1 MPRASRRL
9 HISTVSRLKALLS
22 LVENFG
28 RLTLVNAGS
37 TSAKWKHVVVGWT
50 IAAGKGTS
58 TAIGALI
65 STTFA
70 STDAT
75 LTAKNPASGVGP
87 AFWITDSGN
96 YWAVV
101 KNTTNICQTCSA
113 CGVYNSCS
121 YCSSYA
127 YGSSSSCGCASYTQT
142 QCCNT
147 YGYVTVC
154 SSYGTTTCCTAYTY
168 VVCCAAG
175 YSDYYYTCCQA
186 YTSSSCCTQYYTYY
200 GRFCCAAYVY
210 NSYKG
215 GVVCSQYYNCA
226 VTLCYAYGTCT
237 TCSSY
242 GTCSVSTCLGYG
254 GCLQCSTYGTCQVCT
269 GYSEQFTCTGYTSC
283 TVCGAYNQC
292 QYCDGYSYGPS
303 AACGCASSYT
313 YNCNCADQ
321 HKIELIKKENGSET
335 VVSST
340 GNSSS
345 QIAGIKVT
353 TDGNNVTAQAYSDTN
368 YSSQIGSNLT
378 AVNTG
383 QKSKDHG
390 IISRA
395 SNASQGYT
403 IDEFRVN

>member
-1 MPRASRRL
+1 
-9 HISTVSRLKALLS
+9 
-22 LVENFG
+22 
-28 RLTLVNAGS
+28 
-37 TSAKWKHVVVGWT
+37 
-50 IAAGKGTS
+50 
-58 TAIGALI
+58 
-65 STTFA
+65 
-70 STDAT
+70 
-75 LTAKNPASGVGP
+75 
-87 AFWITDSGN
+87 
-96 YWAVV
+96 
-101 KNTTNICQTCSA
+101 
-113 CGVYNSCS
+113 
-121 YCSSYA
+121 
-127 YGSSSSCGCASYTQT
+127 
-142 QCCNT
+142 
-147 YGYVTVC
+147 
-154 SSYGTTTCCTAYTY
+154 
-168 VVCCAAG
+168 
-175 YSDYYYTCCQA
+175 
-186 YTSSSCCTQYYTYY
+186 
-200 GRFCCAAYVY
+200 
-210 NSYKG
+210 
-215 GVVCSQYYNCA
+215 
-226 VTLCYAYGTCT
+226 VTLCFSYGTCT

-242 GTCSVSTCLGYG
+242 SECSGSYCAAYGSCQTCVTYGQCQTCS
-254 GCLQCSTYGTCQVCT
+254 

-292 QYCDGYSYGPS
+292 QYCNGYSYGPS

-340 GNSSS
+340 SNSSS
-345 QIAGIKVT
+345 QIAGIKVI

>member
-1 MPRASRRL
+1 MPRGPRRRHNAS
-9 HISTVSRLKALLS
+9 VSRLKALLS
-22 LVENFG
+22 LVEDFG
-28 RLTLVNAGS
+28 RLTLVNAGL
-37 TSAKWKHVVVGWT
+37 TSAKWKHVVAGWT

-58 TAIGALI
+58 VALGSLI
-65 STTFA
+65 STTFSSA
-70 STDAT
+70 NAIIK
-75 LTAKNPASGVGP
+75 AKNPASGVGP

-113 CGVYNSCS
+113 CGAYNSCS

-127 YGSSSSCGCASYTQT
+127 YGSSAQCGCASYTQT

-154 SSYGTTTCCTAYTY
+154 SAYSTTTCCTAYAY
-168 VVCCAAG
+168 YECCIQNIT
-175 YSDYYYTCCQA
+175 YYYTCCTG
-186 YTSSSCCTQYYTYY
+186 YSSTSCCTEYYTYY

-215 GVVCSQYYNCA
+215 GVVCGQYYNCA
-226 VTLCYAYGTCT
+226 VTLCFSYGTCT

-242 GTCSVSTCLGYG
+242 SECSGTYCGMYG
-254 GCLQCSTYGTCQVCT
+254 SCQQCSTYGSCQVCSA
-269 GYSEQFTCTGYTSC
+269 YSEQFTCTGYTSC

-303 AACGCASSYT
+303 TSCGCASSYT
-313 YNCNCADQ
+313 YNCNCQDH
-321 HKIELIKKENGSET
+321 HKIDLVKKENGSET
-335 VVSST
+335 VISST
-340 GNSSS
+340 SNSTSAIS
-345 QIAGIKVT
+345 GIKVI
-353 TDGNNVTAQAYSDTN
+353 TDGNNVTAQAYSDVN
-368 YSSQIGSNLT
+368 YSSQVGSDLT
-378 AVNTG
+378 TTNTG
-383 QKSKDHG
+383 QKPKDHG

>member
-1 MPRASRRL
+1 MPRAPRRR
-9 HISTVSRLKALLS
+9 HIASVSRLKALLS
-22 LVENFG
+22 LVEDFS
-28 RLTLVNAGS
+28 RLTLVNAGA
-37 TSAKWKHVVVGWT
+37 TSAKWKQVISGWT
-50 IAAGKGTS
+50 IVAGKGTS
-58 TAIGALI
+58 VAIGSLI
-65 STTFA
+65 STTFSSA
-70 STDAT
+70 NAVIK
-75 LTAKNPASGVGP
+75 AKNPASGVGP

-113 CGVYNSCS
+113 CGQYNSCS

-127 YGSSSSCGCASYTQT
+127 YGSSASCGCASYTQT

-154 SSYGTTTCCTAYTY
+154 SAYSTTTCCTAYSTY
-168 VVCCAAG
+168 ECCIQNIT
-175 YSDYYYTCCQA
+175 YYYTCCTG
-186 YTSSSCCTQYYTYY
+186 YSSTSCCTEYYTYY

-215 GVVCSQYYNCA
+215 GVVCGQTYECA
-226 VTLCYAYGTCT
+226 VTQCFSYGTCV

-242 GTCSVSTCLGYG
+242 SECSGQYCGMYG
-254 GCLQCSTYGTCQVCT
+254 SCQQCVTFGQCQVCS

-303 AACGCASSYT
+303 ASCGCASSYT
-313 YNCNCADQ
+313 YDCNCADH
-321 HKIELIKKENGSET
+321 HKIDLVKKENGSET
-335 VVSST
+335 VISST
-340 GNSSS
+340 SNSTTA
-345 QIAGIKVT
+345 IAGIKVT
-353 TDGNNVTAQAYSDTN
+353 TDGNSVTAQAYSDTN
-368 YSSQIGSNLT
+368 YSSQVGSNLT
-378 AVNTG
+378 TTNTG
-383 QKSKDHG
+383 QKPKDHG

>member
-1 MPRASRRL
+1 MPRGPRRRHSAS
-9 HISTVSRLKALLS
+9 VSRLKALLS
-22 LVENFG
+22 LVEDFS
-28 RLTLVNAGS
+28 RLTLVNAGT
-37 TSAKWKHVVVGWT
+37 TSAKWKQVISGWT

-58 TAIGALI
+58 VAIGSLI
-65 STTFA
+65 STTFS
-70 STDAT
+70 STNAVIK
-75 LTAKNPASGVGP
+75 AKNPASGVGP
-87 AFWITDSGN
+87 AFWVTDSGN

-127 YGSSSSCGCASYTQT
+127 YGSDSSCGCASYTQT

-154 SSYGTTTCCTAYTY
+154 SSYSTTTCCTAYSSY
-168 VVCCAAG
+168 ECCVVNVPF
-175 YSDYYYTCCQA
+175 YYTCCTG
-186 YTSSSCCTQYYTYY
+186 YTTSSCCTEYYTYY
-200 GRFCCAAYVY
+200 GNFCCAAYVY

-215 GVVCSQYYNCA
+215 GGVCGQPVFCA
-226 VTLCYAYGTCT
+226 VTLCFSYGTCT

-242 GTCSVSTCLGYG
+242 SECSGSYCAAYGSCQTCVTYGQCQTCS
-254 GCLQCSTYGTCQVCT
+254 

-292 QYCDGYSYGPS
+292 QYCNGYSYGPS

-340 GNSSS
+340 SNSSS
-345 QIAGIKVT
+345 QIAGIKVI

>member
-1 MPRASRRL
+1 MPRGPRRRHSAS
-9 HISTVSRLKALLS
+9 VSRLKALLS
-22 LVENFG
+22 LVEDFS
-28 RLTLVNAGS
+28 RLTLVNAGT
-37 TSAKWKHVVVGWT
+37 TSAKWKQVISGWT

-58 TAIGALI
+58 VAIGSLI
-65 STTFA
+65 STTFS
-70 STDAT
+70 STNAVIK
-75 LTAKNPASGVGP
+75 AKNPASGVGP

-127 YGSSSSCGCASYTQT
+127 YGSNSSCGCASYTQT

-154 SSYGTTTCCTAYTY
+154 SSYSTTTCCTAYSTY
-168 VVCCAAG
+168 ECCIANVPF
-175 YSDYYYTCCQA
+175 YYTCCIG
-186 YTSSSCCTQYYTYY
+186 YSTTSCCTEYYTYY
-200 GRFCCAAYVY
+200 GNFCCAAYVY

-215 GVVCSQYYNCA
+215 GVVCGQPVFCA
-226 VTLCYAYGTCT
+226 VTLCFSYGTCT

-242 GTCSVSTCLGYG
+242 SECSGSYCAAYGSCQTCVTYGQCQTCS
-254 GCLQCSTYGTCQVCT
+254 

-292 QYCDGYSYGPS
+292 QYCNGYSYGPS

-340 GNSSS
+340 SNSSS
-345 QIAGIKVT
+345 QIAGIKVI